1 MSTCLSV
8 YSEKNR
14 LLLLEYVYKINVSD
28 INKWKT
34 KPEAYHPYVTALIK
48 ISNASLEQSA
58 GDDS

>member
-1 MSTCLSV
+1 MSACLSL
-8 YSEKNR
+8 YSAKNR
-14 LLLLEYVYKINVSD
+14 LLLEYVYKINVSD

-48 ISNASLEQSA
+48 ISNASHSA